1 LKKLIISCEILVFII
16 FLAKIVTVG
25 DIIRNPEAVER
36 YFSVTQAL
44 ADSPEINRLKPQVQD
59 VSEDS
64 LLKERELMASL
75 LEKRKE
81 LETRENLLKANEKRL
96 VSLKDEIL
104 SKIDKLR
111 EMETKLTILVGSV
124 NKVDQKRYQDLA
136 KVYESAPPAQASS
149 MLEKMDKKTAAAI
162 IMNMRSKKAGAIWGH
177 INPRKAVEIT
187 REITKIQSFSK
198 SSSK

>member
-1 LKKLIISCEILVFII
+1 MKKLIISCEILVFII

>member
-1 LKKLIISCEILVFII
+1 MKKLIISCEILVFII

-36 YFSVTQAL
+36 YFSVNQAL

-59 VSEDS
+59 VSEDG

-75 LEKRKE
+75 LEKQKE
-81 LETRENLLKANEKRL
+81 LEARENLLKADEKKL

-111 EMETKLTILVGSV
+111 EMETKLTILVESV

-187 REITKIQSFSK
+187 NEITKIQSFSK